1 MKTSNSRKPKL
12 KPEMKWQKGQYARSA
27 EFQFLLPYPFLLL
40 CKLINIPPAQLL
52 IDFMDNLSCSSWK
65 REGRDKAKEKLIEY
79 FIEHGY
85 GRENY
90 SVEDIKEIFRE
101 MDALG
106 LVWPASAKIKLTDLS
121 SKWRNKYYPYWF
133 KKWYKKPGRKKIIR
147 A

>member
-1 MKTSNSRKPKL
+1 MKTSTSRKSKL
-12 KPEMKWQKGQYARSA
+12 KPEMKWQKDQYARST
-27 EFQFLLPYPFLLL
+27 EFQFILPYPFLLL
-40 CKLINIPPAQLL
+40 CKLMNTPPAQVL

-90 SVEDIKEIFRE
+90 TIEDIREMFRE

-106 LVWPASAKIKLTDLS
+106 LVWPANAKMKFADLS
-121 SKWRNKYYPYWF
+121 AKWRNKYYPYWF